1 VIRLPAVAGAFYEG
15 ERGALLSRIEWCY
28 THPHGPG
35 RLPSPGRGGERALG
49 LVSPHAGY
57 MYSGPVAAHGYA
69 LLASSP
75 PKTVVVL
82 GPNHTGMG
90 SGVSLSPHRAWR
102 TPLGEVEVD
111 GALSRSLAEECELM
125 DLDELAH
132 RYEHSIEVQLPFL
145 QHLFGSGFRL
155 VAVCMML
162 QDERTSE
169 EVGRALAEILRGR
182 EAAIVA
188 STDFTHY
195 EPAERARRK
204 DAKALERIEALDWR
218 GLLRTVEREDIT
230 MCGYGPVA
238 AMLRACVEL
247 GAKRGRLLKYATS
260 GDTAGPMPEVVGYGS
275 LAVTV

>member
-1 VIRLPAVAGAFYEG
+1 
-15 ERGALLSRIEWCY
+15 
-28 THPHGPG
+28 
-35 RLPSPGRGGERALG
+35 
-49 LVSPHAGY
+49 
-57 MYSGPVAAHGYA
+57 
-69 LLASSP
+69 
-75 PKTVVVL
+75 
-82 GPNHTGMG
+82 
-90 SGVSLSPHRAWR
+90 
-102 TPLGEVEVD
+102 VEVD
-111 GALSRSLAEECELM
+111 GELSRALAEEGGM

-162 QDERTSE
+162 QDEETSE
-169 EVGRALAEILRGR
+169 EVGRALAEVLRGR
-182 EAAIVA
+182 EAVIVA

-247 GAKRGRLLKYATS
+247 GARKGRLLKYATS